1 MAECLVVVTGG
12 STRSVHQTDLSKTSP
27 SRRGVSESVLR
38 RLDLLSIRNSLPE
51 GIEIYER
58 IIINHVNDLESMVRS
73 TDSLAIEEMK
83 MNQEELKV
91 RVSFGKFFAS
101 LVLMITLHFVIERL
115 ALQYIEEIGT
125 TTFITAGLLVGYGIF
140 VFFLMKRMHYSWA
153 EYGFTLANW
162 RPCLADALVQ
172 VPSLL
177 S

>member
-101 LVLMITLHFVIERL
+101 LVLMITFHFVIERL
-115 ALQYIEEIGT
+115 SLQYIEEIGT

-140 VFFLMKRMHYSWA
+140 RVFLNEANALFL
-153 EYGFTLANW
+153 G
-162 RPCLADALVQ
+162 
-172 VPSLL
+172 
-177 S
+177 

>member
-38 RLDLLSIRNSLPE
+38 RLDLLSIRNLLH
-51 GIEIYER
+51 IIER
-58 IIINHVNDLESMVRS
+58 IIINHVNDLEAMVRS

-83 MNQEELKV
+83 MNREELKV

-101 LVLMITLHFVIERL
+101 LVLMITLHFVIGRL

-140 VFFLMKRMHYSWA
+140 VFFLMRRIHYSWP
-153 EYGFTLANW
+153 EYGFTLANG